1 MANCLEELDNAIAK
15 LHQNF
20 QELRYHLEKSFL
32 EQGRALLKFEAQ
44 WKDLKKNH
52 SRENEQRQV
61 RLQQMQTIDEKD
73 DKLKILKDE
82 YGVHVYN
89 AVTTALLELN
99 EYNPS
104 GRYAIPEL
112 WNFEQKRRASMK
124 EGISALLK
132 QFELQKRKRS

>member
-44 WKDLKKNH
+44 WKDLKKDH

-61 RLQQMQTIDEKD
+61 HLQQMWWVNFCQPNACFVAVV
-73 DKLKILKDE
+73 ILIIL
-82 YGVHVYN
+82 
-89 AVTTALLELN
+89 AVPFPHHL
-99 EYNPS
+99 
-104 GRYAIPEL
+104 GRVVI
-112 WNFEQKRRASMK
+112 
-124 EGISALLK
+124 
-132 QFELQKRKRS
+132 

>member
-61 RLQQMQTIDEKD
+61 RLQQMVYSYCSLNLT
-73 DKLKILKDE
+73 LVLHM
-82 YGVHVYN
+82 VHFRVSFN
-89 AVTTALLELN
+89 V
-99 EYNPS
+99 
-104 GRYAIPEL
+104 I
-112 WNFEQKRRASMK
+112 
-124 EGISALLK
+124 
-132 QFELQKRKRS
+132 